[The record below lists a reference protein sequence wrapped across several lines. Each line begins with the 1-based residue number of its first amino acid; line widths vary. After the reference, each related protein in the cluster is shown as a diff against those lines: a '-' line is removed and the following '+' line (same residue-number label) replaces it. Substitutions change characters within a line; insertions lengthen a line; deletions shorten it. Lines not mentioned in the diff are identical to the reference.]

1 MRGDC
6 KLGAHNDAALVR
18 EKVDQAIGV
27 LKEEGIDS
35 WILLARESDVLGDP
49 SLPFIAGTSVTW
61 ESAFVLTGAGE
72 RVALVGTADVPNVE
86 SVGAWPEVIGYVEGI
101 SGPLRALL
109 ERLDPDKIALNF

>member
-35 WILLARESDVLGDP
+35 WILLGRESDVLGDP

-61 ESAFVLTGAGE
+61 ESAFILTANGD
-72 RVALVGTADVPNVE
+72 RVAIVGTADVPNVE
-86 SVGAWPEVIGYVEGI
+86 GTGAWTDVIGYVEGMSKPFLQTI
-101 SGPLRALL
+101 Q
-109 ERLDPDKIALNF
+109 RLDPRSIALNF